1 LQIVGEEVHSLD
13 LFTGIKL
20 DFPPSKKPEWKPSKR
35 QKATMETQPIRRV
48 QDQLSDSDEEDD
60 DDDDDDSPVMEV
72 ESRHPSLALAPTS
85 NPHISFHPGSFPQQ
99 NVVSHP
105 YRSFS
110 GSSDGSTISNI
121 SAISHQIHSRVP
133 SFDYSQVS
141 GSQDTS
147 SPINGH
153 QHTLPVTFGGPP
165 QSYAFQPQLPALDQ
179 PRRLKRG
186 VQQMDGDETDMRAF
200 KFARFG

>member
-1 LQIVGEEVHSLD
+1 
-13 LFTGIKL
+13 
-20 DFPPSKKPEWKPSKR
+20 
-35 QKATMETQPIRRV
+35 METQPIRRV

-60 DDDDDDSPVMEV
+60 EDDDSPMMEV
-72 ESRHPSLALAPTS
+72 ASRHPSSVLAPTS
-85 NPHISFHPGSFPQQ
+85 NSHISFHPGSFPQQ

-133 SFDYSQVS
+133 SYDYSQVS
-141 GSQDTS
+141 GSQYTS
-147 SPINGH
+147 SPING
-153 QHTLPVTFGGPP
+153 QQNTLPITFGGPP
-165 QSYAFQPQLPALDQ
+165 QSYAFQPQLPAR
-179 PRRLKRG
+179 PKRG
-186 VQQMDGDETDMRAF
+186 VQQMDGDDTDMRAF